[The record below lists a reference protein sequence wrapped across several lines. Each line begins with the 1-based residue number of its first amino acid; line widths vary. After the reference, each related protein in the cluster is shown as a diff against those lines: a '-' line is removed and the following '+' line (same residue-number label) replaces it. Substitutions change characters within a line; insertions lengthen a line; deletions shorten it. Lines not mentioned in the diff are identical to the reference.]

1 MTRKLTLDF
10 TKLDIE
16 DYLHASIPVRFQ
28 NTSPGGFEDLIAHFF
43 RVRGYNLK
51 STDYSQDFGVDMIL
65 DQDGI
70 KTAVKVLRYSATHKV
85 GKNDLLPL
93 IKARNY
99 YRCKH
104 AMVITTSS
112 FDDPAR
118 TLGLDEKII
127 LWDWHFLLRALTDTF
142 LEGIHYEDYF
152 EKYPASVTVKDSLKL
167 EIESVDFSKSRLT
180 SEGKAFVK
188 AHLTNMGEHDISIKC
203 ELPSLV
209 KKDRSQFRSSGWQE
223 DTFNEGILYA
233 GSTVE
238 IVFSFPKKHIAKF
251 DTRDRIVV
259 SIRQDNNEDI
269 INLEQKLSNVKQECF
284 LVTFCFDRDSTEYAE
299 MIAFRDQILSR
310 SAPGRLLI
318 RAYYA
323 IGRMLIA
330 VFSNIPQT
338 RYVMGPLLL
347 PVIRFLGAFVEIRQ
361 DLREGHQ
368 S

>member
-10 TKLDIE
+10 TKLDVE

-28 NTSPGGFEDLIAHFF
+28 NTTPGGFEDLIAHFF

-104 AMVITTSS
+104 AMLITTSS

-142 LEGIHYEDYF
+142 LEGIHYQDYF
-152 EKYPASVTVKDSLKL
+152 EKYPASITVKDSLKF
-167 EIESVDFSKSRLT
+167 EIESVDFSKSRFAAT
-180 SEGKAFVK
+180 GKAYVK
-188 AHLTNMGEHDISIKC
+188 AHLSNMGEEDISIKC

-209 KKDRSQFRSSGWQE
+209 KKDRSQYRSSGWQE
-223 DTFNEGILYA
+223 DTFKEGILYA
-233 GSTVE
+233 GSRVD
-238 IVFSFPKKHIAKF
+238 IVFAFPKRQIAKF
-251 DTRDRIVV
+251 ESKDRIVV
-259 SIRQDNNEDI
+259 SIRQENSEEL
-269 INLEQKLSNVKQECF
+269 INLEQKLSNVKKECF

-299 MIAFRDQILSR
+299 MIAFRDQILVKN
-310 SAPGRLLI
+310 ALGRLFI
-318 RAYYA
+318 RSYYA
-323 IGRMLIA
+323 IGRIVIMA
-330 VFSNIPQT
+330 FSNVPQL
-338 RYVMGPLLL
+338 RYILGPLLL
-347 PVIRFLGAFVEIRQ
+347 PIIRLLGAFVDIKQ
-361 DLREGHQ
+361 DF
-368 S
+368 SDSD